1 MNKKFEYLFLII
13 PLLIIGFT
21 FSNKKFSDPNKDK
34 LLIEIVKYVVEK
46 GHYNNIEIND
56 NLYEKLYQ
64 SFIDQLDSQK
74 RFFLKSDIKIFEKYK
89 YKLDD
94 QIKDY
99 DLSFFNL
106 VFETIKIRFDEVQEY
121 YNEIINKPFD
131 FKSKEN
137 LNLDF
142 ENKDYSKNKNEVKQR
157 WRKQLKFSMLDIAL
171 LKLGDSLD
179 FINDRVY
186 NESLAI
192 VKKNTEDF
200 FEFYNDMDRDD
211 WFSSYINSFL
221 NQLDP
226 HTFYFQPD
234 DKERF
239 DVNISGKFNGI
250 GARLTKTEGTIKIVE
265 IIIGGPIWK
274 DKLLDVGDI
283 ILKVSQ
289 EGEEPVDVVGVKL
302 DDAIKLI
309 KGPAKSYV
317 TLTVKK
323 MDGSIKDV
331 KIMRDVVELEE
342 VYAKST
348 LINKENINYGYISL
362 PKFYVDF
369 SDYKNRNSAEDVKN
383 HIIKLKNNGMQ
394 GLILDL
400 RNNGGGSLQTVVDM
414 TGLFIEK
421 GPVVQVKSIGN
432 RKQVLYD
439 RNSEIIWDGPL
450 VVLINE
456 MSASA
461 SEILAAALQDYERA
475 VILGS
480 KKTFGK
486 GTVQNVIDLNKFISN
501 SDFDL
506 GALKI
511 TTDKFYR
518 INGESVQLEGVKSDV
533 IVPDSY
539 MHIFNGEK
547 DEENPLAWDKIDP
560 AMYNPWINEGSLD
573 FISSNA
579 QSRVNDNNYLKL
591 ISKRADWIEKQQ
603 KNKTIPLKFLTYQN
617 YLDENKNKTKEF
629 ESLSKYSNDL
639 IFKLLKS
646 EKDYI
651 MSNKE
656 LLSNRNRWH
665 KNLTKDIYISEGV
678 NILKQLSLINSN
690 SETIVSNK

>member
-1 MNKKFEYLFLII
+1 MKLRSNYLFVIF
-13 PLLIIGFT
+13 PLLLIGFALT
-21 FSNKKFSDPNKDK
+21 NKKFSDPNKDR
-34 LLIEIVKYVVEK
+34 LLMEVVKYVVEK
-46 GHYNNIEIND
+46 GHYKKISIDD
-56 NLYEKLYQ
+56 NLSKNLYYA
-64 SFIDQLDSQK
+64 FIKQLDNQK
-74 RFFLKSDIKIFEKYK
+74 RFFLKSDIREFERYK
-89 YKLDD
+89 YLLDD
-94 QIKDY
+94 QIKEY
-99 DLSFFNL
+99 DLTFFNL
-106 VFETIKIRFDEVQEY
+106 VYQRSKIRIEEAKSY
-121 YNEIINKPFD
+121 YNEIFNNKFN
-131 FKSKEN
+131 FN
-137 LNLDF
+137 LNENIDLDF
-142 ENKDYSKNKNEVKQR
+142 EKMEYARSKSEIKDR
-157 WRKQLKFSMLDIAL
+157 WRKQLKFSTLDIAS
-171 LKLGDSLD
+171 LKLGDTLSV
-179 FINDRVY
+179 INDRIY
-186 NESLAI
+186 NESIAI
-192 VKKNTEDF
+192 VKKNTEDY
-200 FEFYNDMDRDD
+200 FEFITDLDRDD
-211 WFSSYINSFL
+211 WYSNYINAFL
-221 NQLDP
+221 TQLDP
-226 HTFYFQPD
+226 HTYYFQPE

-239 DVNISGKFNGI
+239 DVNISGKFTGI
-250 GARLTKTEGTIKIVE
+250 GARLTKTEGNIKVVE
-265 IIIGGPIWK
+265 IIIGGPVWK

-283 ILKVSQ
+283 IIKVAQ
-289 EGEEPVDVVGVKL
+289 ENEEPVDIVGMKV

-309 KGPAKSYV
+309 KGPEKSIV
-317 TLTVKK
+317 SLTVKK
-323 MDGSIKDV
+323 LDGSIKKV
-331 KIMRDVVELEE
+331 QITRALVELEE
-342 VYAKST
+342 LYAKST
-348 LINKENINYGYISL
+348 LIEEDDIKYGYISL

-369 SDYKNRNSAEDVKN
+369 SNYKNRNSAEDVKN
-383 HIIKLKNNGMQ
+383 EIIKLKNNGIE

-400 RNNGGGSLQTVVDM
+400 RNNGGGSLQSVVDM

-421 GPVVQVKSIGN
+421 GPIVQVKSIGN
-432 RKQVLYD
+432 KKQVLYD
-439 RNSEIIWDGPL
+439 RNSEIVWDGPL

-547 DEENPLAWDKIDP
+547 DEENPLEWDKIDP
-560 AMYNPWINEGSLD
+560 AMYNPWINKGSLE

-579 QSRVNDNNYLKL
+579 QRRVNDNNYLKL

-617 YLDENKNKTKEF
+617 YLDENKNITKEF

-639 IFKLLKS
+639 NFKLLKS

-665 KNLTKDIYISEGV
+665 NNLTKDIYISEGV

-690 SETIVSNK
+690 SESIVSNK

>member
-1 MNKKFEYLFLII
+1 MKLRSNYLFVIF
-13 PLLIIGFT
+13 PLLLIGFAIT
-21 FSNKKFSDPNKDK
+21 NKKFSDPNKDR
-34 LLIEIVKYVVEK
+34 LLMEVVKYVVEK
-46 GHYNNIEIND
+46 GHYKKISIDD
-56 NLYEKLYQ
+56 NLSENLYH
-64 SFIDQLDSQK
+64 SFIKQLDNQK
-74 RFFLKSDIKIFEKYK
+74 RFFLKSDIREFEKYK
-89 YKLDD
+89 YLLDD
-94 QIKDY
+94 QIKEY

-106 VFETIKIRFDEVQEY
+106 VYQRSKIRIQEAKSY
-121 YNEIINKPFD
+121 YEELANNKFN
-131 FKSKEN
+131 FN
-137 LNLDF
+137 LNENIDLDF
-142 ENKDYSKNKNEVKQR
+142 EKKEYARSKSEIKNR
-157 WRKQLKFSMLDIAL
+157 WRKQLKFSTLDIAT
-171 LKLGDSLD
+171 LKLGDTLSI
-179 FINDRVY
+179 INDRIY
-186 NESLAI
+186 NESIAI
-192 VKKNTEDF
+192 VKKNTEDY
-200 FEFYNDMDRDD
+200 FEFITDLDRDD
-211 WFSSYINSFL
+211 WYSNYLNAFL
-221 NQLDP
+221 TQLDP
-226 HTFYFQPD
+226 HTYYFQPE

-239 DVNISGKFNGI
+239 DVNISGKFTGI
-250 GARLTKTEGTIKIVE
+250 GARLTKTEGNIKVVE
-265 IIIGGPIWK
+265 IIIGGPVWK

-283 ILKVSQ
+283 IIKVAQ
-289 EGEEPVDVVGVKL
+289 ENEEPVDIVGMKV

-309 KGPAKSYV
+309 KGPEKSIV
-317 TLTVKK
+317 SLTVKK
-323 MDGSIKDV
+323 LDGSIKEV
-331 KIMRDVVELEE
+331 QITRALVELEE
-342 VYAKST
+342 LYAKST
-348 LINKENINYGYISL
+348 LIEEDDIRYGYISL

-369 SDYKNRNSAEDVKN
+369 SNYKNRNSAEDVKN
-383 HIIKLKNNGMQ
+383 EIIKLKNNGIE

-400 RNNGGGSLQTVVDM
+400 RNNGGGSLQSVVDM

-421 GPVVQVKSIGN
+421 GPIVQVKSIGN

-439 RNSEIIWDGPL
+439 RNSEIVWDGPL

-579 QSRVNDNNYLKL
+579 QSRVNENNYLKL

-629 ESLSKYSNDL
+629 ESLSKYSNNL
-639 IFKLLKS
+639 NFKLLKS

>member
-56 NLYEKLYQ
+56 NLSEKLYQ

-121 YNEIINKPFD
+121 YNEIIKKPFD

-331 KIMRDVVELEE
+331 KI
-342 VYAKST
+342 
-348 LINKENINYGYISL
+348 
-362 PKFYVDF
+362 
-369 SDYKNRNSAEDVKN
+369 
-383 HIIKLKNNGMQ
+383 
-394 GLILDL
+394 
-400 RNNGGGSLQTVVDM
+400 
-414 TGLFIEK
+414 
-421 GPVVQVKSIGN
+421 
-432 RKQVLYD
+432 
-439 RNSEIIWDGPL
+439 
-450 VVLINE
+450 
-456 MSASA
+456 
-461 SEILAAALQDYERA
+461 
-475 VILGS
+475 
-480 KKTFGK
+480 
-486 GTVQNVIDLNKFISN
+486 
-501 SDFDL
+501 
-506 GALKI
+506 
-511 TTDKFYR
+511 
-518 INGESVQLEGVKSDV
+518 
-533 IVPDSY
+533 
-539 MHIFNGEK
+539 
-547 DEENPLAWDKIDP
+547 
-560 AMYNPWINEGSLD
+560 
-573 FISSNA
+573 
-579 QSRVNDNNYLKL
+579 
-591 ISKRADWIEKQQ
+591 
-603 KNKTIPLKFLTYQN
+603 
-617 YLDENKNKTKEF
+617 
-629 ESLSKYSNDL
+629 
-639 IFKLLKS
+639 
-646 EKDYI
+646 
-651 MSNKE
+651 
-656 LLSNRNRWH
+656 
-665 KNLTKDIYISEGV
+665 
-678 NILKQLSLINSN
+678 
-690 SETIVSNK
+690 

>member
-1 MNKKFEYLFLII
+1 MKLRSNYLFVIF
-13 PLLIIGFT
+13 PLLLIGFAIT
-21 FSNKKFSDPNKDK
+21 NKKFSDPNKDR
-34 LLIEIVKYVVEK
+34 LLMEVVKYVVEK
-46 GHYNNIEIND
+46 GHYKKISIDD
-56 NLYEKLYQ
+56 NLSENLYH
-64 SFIDQLDSQK
+64 SFIKQLDNQK
-74 RFFLKSDIKIFEKYK
+74 RFFLKSDIREFERYK
-89 YKLDD
+89 YLLDD
-94 QIKDY
+94 QIKEY
-99 DLSFFNL
+99 DLTFFNL
-106 VFETIKIRFDEVQEY
+106 VYQRSKIRIEEAKSY
-121 YNEIINKPFD
+121 YNEIVNNKFN
-131 FKSKEN
+131 FN
-137 LNLDF
+137 LNENIDLDF
-142 ENKDYSKNKNEVKQR
+142 EKKEYAKSKSEIKNR
-157 WRKQLKFSMLDIAL
+157 WRKQLKFSTLDIAS
-171 LKLGDSLD
+171 LKLGDTLSV
-179 FINDRVY
+179 INDRIY
-186 NESLAI
+186 NESIAI
-192 VKKNTEDF
+192 VKKNTEDY
-200 FEFYNDMDRDD
+200 FEFITDLDRDD
-211 WFSSYINSFL
+211 WYSNYINAFL
-221 NQLDP
+221 TQLDP
-226 HTFYFQPD
+226 HTYYFQPE

-239 DVNISGKFNGI
+239 DVNISGKFTGI
-250 GARLTKTEGTIKIVE
+250 GARLTKTEGNIKVVE
-265 IIIGGPIWK
+265 IIIGGPVWK

-283 ILKVSQ
+283 IIKVAQ
-289 EGEEPVDVVGVKL
+289 ENEEPVDIVGMKI

-309 KGPAKSYV
+309 KGPEKSIV
-317 TLTVKK
+317 SLTVKK
-323 MDGSIKDV
+323 LDGSIKKV
-331 KIMRDVVELEE
+331 QITRALVELEE
-342 VYAKST
+342 LYAKST
-348 LINKENINYGYISL
+348 LIEEDDIKYGYISL

-369 SDYKNRNSAEDVKN
+369 SNYKNRNSAEDVKN
-383 HIIKLKNNGMQ
+383 EIIKLKNNGIE

-400 RNNGGGSLQTVVDM
+400 RNNGGGSLQSVVDM

-421 GPVVQVKSIGN
+421 GPIVQVKSIGN
-432 RKQVLYD
+432 KKQVLYD
-439 RNSEIIWDGPL
+439 RNSEIVWDGPL

-547 DEENPLAWDKIDP
+547 DEENPLEWDKIDP
-560 AMYNPWINEGSLD
+560 AMYNPWINKGSLE

-579 QSRVNDNNYLKL
+579 QRRVNDNNYLKL

-617 YLDENKNKTKEF
+617 YLDENKNITKEF

-639 IFKLLKS
+639 NFKLLNS

-665 KNLTKDIYISEGV
+665 NNLTKDIYISEGV

-690 SETIVSNK
+690 SESIVSNK